1 MISLYK
7 NILFLLHFNQK
18 IKLFIVF
25 ILTILISLLETIGIG
40 FLAYF
45 ISLIADVEN
54 VLENTPIKYL
64 NFLFNEKNPNSIIST
79 FLIFLILFFIS
90 KNILIFSFHFF
101 TNKIKYSI
109 EFDLVKKLI
118 SKYLSKNYNFF
129 IKNDKSKIINYIKEE
144 TKRANI
150 VIFGLVNLIKEII
163 LITILT
169 LSIIL
174 MNLNN
179 SLFVILPMFFTS
191 YIIYRF

>member
-54 VLENTPIKYL
+54 VENTPIKYL

-79 FLIFLILFFIS
+79 FDFLILFFIS

-101 TNKIKYSI
+101 LIK
-109 EFDLVKKLI
+109 LNTQL
-118 SKYLSKNYNFF
+118 
-129 IKNDKSKIINYIKEE
+129 
-144 TKRANI
+144 
-150 VIFGLVNLIKEII
+150 NLIWLK
-163 LITILT
+163 
-169 LSIIL
+169 
-174 MNLNN
+174 N
-179 SLFVILPMFFTS
+179 
-191 YIIYRF
+191 